1 MTIELEDI
9 VKLYNRIDELEKRVT
24 QLEAKNSTCES
35 EKKEGRPLFPAEC
48 GNSKYQALSEYLY
61 ESWEKRIVLSYDE
74 IENVLGFELP
84 ASAHTV
90 PQAFWA
96 NTEYHNYAKS
106 WLLLGY
112 KAKVNV
118 KTKTVSFERSLY

>member
-9 VKLYNRIDELEKRVT
+9 VKLYNRIDELEKRVA
-24 QLEAKNSTCES
+24 QLEAKNGAGES
-35 EKKEGRPLFPAEC
+35 EKKEGRPIFPAEC
-48 GNSKYQALSEYLY
+48 GNSKYRALSEYLY
-61 ESWEKRIVLSYDE
+61 ESWEKRIVLSYDK
-74 IENVLGFELP
+74 IEDVLGFELP
-84 ASAHTV
+84 TSAHTL
-90 PQAFWA
+90 PQSFWA

-118 KTKTVSFERSLY
+118 KTKTVSFERGLY

>member
-24 QLEAKNSTCES
+24 QLEAKNGAGES
-35 EKKEGRPLFPAEC
+35 GKKEGRPIFPTEC

-61 ESWEKRIVLSYDE
+61 ESWEKRIVLSYDK
-74 IENVLGFELP
+74 IEDVLGFELP

-90 PQAFWA
+90 PQSFWA